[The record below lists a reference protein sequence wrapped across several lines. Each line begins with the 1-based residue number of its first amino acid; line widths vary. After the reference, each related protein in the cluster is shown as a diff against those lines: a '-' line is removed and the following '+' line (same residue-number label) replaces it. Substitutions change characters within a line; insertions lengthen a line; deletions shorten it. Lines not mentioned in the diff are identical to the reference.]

1 MWSGFP
7 SGAVVKNL
15 HANAEDTWDAGLI
28 PGLGR
33 SPGVGNDNLFQYSCL
48 ENSIGRRAWRT
59 IVHGVAES
67 DTTEHW
73 ERKGARAGYPGVP
86 NIITSILISGRE
98 TLESQCQRDVVW
110 ERRDWM
116 LLALKVERSCKAKKC
131 RQSLEEGKGKARKW
145 IFSLS
150 L

>member
-1 MWSGFP
+1 ME
-7 SGAVVKNL
+7 L
-15 HANAEDTWDAGLI
+15 DAE
-28 PGLGR
+28 
-33 SPGVGNDNLFQYSCL
+33 GNGNPLQYSCL
-48 ENSIGRRAWRT
+48 ENSMEGGIWQAT
-59 IVHGVAES
+59 VHGVAES

-131 RQSLEEGKGKARKW
+131 RQSLEEGKGKARK
-145 IFSLS
+145 
-150 L
+150 

>member
-1 MWSGFP
+1 MEGGIWQ
-7 SGAVVKNL
+7 A
-15 HANAEDTWDAGLI
+15 T
-28 PGLGR
+28 
-33 SPGVGNDNLFQYSCL
+33 
-48 ENSIGRRAWRT
+48 
-59 IVHGVAES
+59 VHGVAES

-116 LLALKVERSCKAKKC
+116 LLALKVGNEPPAKKC
-131 RQSLEEGKGKARKW
+131 GQPPEAENHPWLMTSKKMVVEFQTTKFVVICFNNNKKLYSGHY
-145 IFSLS
+145 LY
-150 L
+150 